1 MKIGKKFLLEK
12 LPFLGDQKKYQKDFL
27 FKIWFFFKNNIGIKE
42 NIFPKILFYFFIF
55 CPLDFFENMD
65 PKRGSSHWFLNQNQ
79 KYLGSS
85 PYCTLGNH

>member
-1 MKIGKKFLLEK
+1 MRAGQKKFLEK
-12 LPFLGDQKKYQKDFL
+12 IPFLKNKKSIK
-27 FKIWFFFKNNIGIKE
+27 KIFYLRFDFFFKNNIGIKE
-42 NIFPKILFYFFIF
+42 NIFPKILFYFFIL